1 MDVSSINW
9 LAFIAATLA
18 AFALGAVWYGPLF
31 SKAWMKSIG
40 ATEEDIS
47 KGSMTKIFGTAFVLM
62 ALMAFCLA
70 MFLNNPEIGL
80 QEGGFYGFLAGFGWV
95 APALIVNA
103 LYEQRPAVYMA
114 INSGYWILVF
124 TIMGLILGGWK

>member
-1 MDVSSINW
+1 MDISSTNW
-9 LAFIAATLA
+9 LAVIAAALA

-31 SKAWMKSIG
+31 SKPWMKSIG
-40 ATEEDIS
+40 VTEQDIA
-47 KGSMTKIFGTAFVLM
+47 KGSMTTIFGIAFLLI

-70 MFLNNPEIGL
+70 PMLNSPDIGL
-80 QEGGFYGFLAGFGWV
+80 REGGFYGFLAGFGWV
-95 APALIVNA
+95 APAMIVNA
-103 LYEQRPAVYMA
+103 LYERRSGVYMA